1 MKNSNAFVM
10 GFKNINEYNR
20 ENSPLHTKSYLFAVR
35 IVKMVKHINSCKKEF
50 TITNQILRSGT
61 AIGALVR
68 EAEFAQSP
76 QDFANKLSIALK
88 EGSETY
94 YWLNLLHDTDYIDQ
108 NAFESML
115 NDCNELIA
123 LLVSSIKTTKQRNNK

>member
-1 MKNSNAFVM
+1 MVNHIVSYHK
-10 GFKNINEYNR
+10 EY
-20 ENSPLHTKSYLFAVR
+20 S
-35 IVKMVKHINSCKKEF
+35 
-50 TITNQILRSGT
+50 ITNQILRSGT

-88 EGSETY
+88 EGNETY

>member
-1 MKNSNAFVM
+1 M
-10 GFKNINEYNR
+10 
-20 ENSPLHTKSYLFAVR
+20 
-35 IVKMVKHINSCKKEF
+35 
-50 TITNQILRSGT
+50 
-61 AIGALVR
+61 R

-76 QDFANKLSIALK
+76 QDFTNKLSIALK
-88 EGSETY
+88 EGNETY
-94 YWLNLLHDTDYIDQ
+94 YWLNLLHDTGYIDD